1 MIFEMKHKISLLLN
15 QKIWKYLYVNNI
27 FIDSLFLYLSN
38 ILFKLILE
46 LGNTFNKRQPH
57 LKLQRLLEEGLL
69 LEGGACLTVDTQRY
83 VAFKLDIY

>member
-15 QKIWKYLYVNNI
+15 QKIWKYLHVNNI

-46 LGNTFNKRQPH
+46 LGNTFNKRH
-57 LKLQRLLEEGLL
+57 
-69 LEGGACLTVDTQRY
+69 
-83 VAFKLDIY
+83 I